1 VLTAA
6 NLPLLVGGST
16 TTAAVI
22 GVLLVGTFAGGAVL
36 AALRP
41 RAGHPSTEKEYT
53 R

>member
-1 VLTAA
+1 
-6 NLPLLVGGST
+6 
-16 TTAAVI
+16 VI

-41 RAGHPSTEKEYT
+41 RAGHPATEKEYT